1 MPTLPPHSLQAMTQL
16 IARRMGSE
24 EPEAAEVADHRVRAN
39 LAGHDS
45 HGVGMLPRYI
55 ELLHDGLLVPNQT
68 PLTVLDSG
76 ALLVI
81 DARRAYGPRMKANA
95 ARRAIL
101 RAHDLARRALAMRNT

>member
-39 LAGHDS
+39 LARHDS
-45 HGVGMLPRYI
+45 HGVGMLPRYV

-68 PLTVLDSG
+68 PQTVLDAG

-81 DARRAYGPRMKANA
+81 DARRGYGPIMAANA
-95 ARRAIL
+95 VRRAIA
-101 RAHDLARRALAMRNT
+101 RAHEMGACLLAM